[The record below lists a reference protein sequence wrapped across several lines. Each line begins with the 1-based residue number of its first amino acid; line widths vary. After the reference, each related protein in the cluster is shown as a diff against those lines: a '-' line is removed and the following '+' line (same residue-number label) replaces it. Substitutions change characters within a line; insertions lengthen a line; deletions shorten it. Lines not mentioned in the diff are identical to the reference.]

1 MTKNIGID
9 SIDHLV
15 LTVRDIAIT
24 ISFYS
29 QVLGMQEISFSGDR
43 KALKFGNH
51 KINLHEYGKEIEPK
65 AEYPMPGSAD
75 LCFITSTPIKEV
87 EKHIRTCGIN
97 IVEGPVRRTGAK
109 GNILSIYLRDP
120 DGNLLELSNHVESKK

>member
-15 LTVRDIAIT
+15 LTVRDITIT

-29 QVLGMQEISFSGDR
+29 QVLGMQEISFCGDR